1 MKKIIALVLILT
13 NFNFSAFSQLNF
25 TQNIKNFGSISF
37 PSLPQIKVGK
47 RDTIY
52 LNSGNGFLYFLQLA
66 PLQNNSIVL
75 FGNSNNLDKLYQATI
90 KGTLVGAN
98 AQLIYARN
106 IRLKNLIG
114 IEFGYKSIKKDKI
127 YYGYNQVYYL
137 NHTLVNYSIHSINPL
152 DDENVYLKSFF
163 DSFKI
168 TSTNL
173 NLIQDDVSETDH
185 IFERIIRWIIFIGIL
200 FLIGLTIIFWIK
212 KIKNK

>member
-13 NFNFSAFSQLNF
+13 NFNFFAFSQLNF

-52 LNSGNGFLYFLQLA
+52 LNSSNGFLYFLQLA
-66 PLQNNSIVL
+66 TLQNNSIVL
-75 FGNSNNLDKLYQATI
+75 FGNSNNLDKLYQAII
-90 KGTLVGAN
+90 KGTLAGAN

-163 DSFKI
+163 DSFKL
-168 TSTNL
+168 TSTNM

-200 FLIGLTIIFWIK
+200 FLIGIIITFWIK